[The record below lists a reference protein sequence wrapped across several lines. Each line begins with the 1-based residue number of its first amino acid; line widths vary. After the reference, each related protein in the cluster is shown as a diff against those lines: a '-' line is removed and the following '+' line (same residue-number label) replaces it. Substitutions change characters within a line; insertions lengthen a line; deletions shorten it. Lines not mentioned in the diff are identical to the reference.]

1 MSTILKNNWN
11 TAVPVKGEYSYKPE
25 GTYSHQYTLVDNKVL
40 EIKTVVV
47 HKFEMG
53 DVEDPDLYAAEPLMK
68 WQTSDMGKWV
78 MSHAL
83 EAPLWHR
90 IANVSIFGYSYAV
103 TAKFAAKDYTYWT
116 LKWGNNIDKS

>member
-1 MSTILKNNWN
+1 MSTILKNDWN

-68 WQTSDMGKWV
+68 WQNSDMGKWV
-78 MSHAL
+78 MEHAL
-83 EAPLWHR
+83 ESPLWYKQINPH
-90 IANVSIFGYSYAV
+90 SYGYSFAV
-103 TAKFAAKDYTYWT
+103 SAKLLAKDYTYWT
-116 LKWGNNIDKS
+116 LKWGNNIDKV